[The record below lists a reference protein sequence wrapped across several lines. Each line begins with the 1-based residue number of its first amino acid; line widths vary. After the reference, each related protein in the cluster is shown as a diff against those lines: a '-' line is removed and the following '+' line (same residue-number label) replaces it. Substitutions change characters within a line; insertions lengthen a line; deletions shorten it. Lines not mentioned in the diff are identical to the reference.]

1 MHIIRI
7 YPLLWTISRE
17 PAHVKES
24 YAWGQIRY
32 CTIWAASSQN
42 QQNGM
47 CAQRRLRSAWASEKS
62 DQSLRCALN
71 GKLKTQ
77 AFFMRTAKSLITLA
91 NAQAD
96 LSLRWAHSH
105 FVGFETRRLNFTF
118 RFASIKLNSI
128 KLDKLRVKDVTKRR
142 IFALFFIVSKSIF
155 FLFSSQNIIKH
166 ILVKTTSRLGRK
178 NYEHVGPLQY
188 LWIGTS
194 LD

>member
-32 CTIWAASSQN
+32 CTIWAASWQN

-77 AFFMRTAKSLITLA
+77 AFFMWTAKSLIRLA

-128 KLDKLRVKDVTKRR
+128 KLNKLRVKDVTKRR
-142 IFALFFIVSKSIF
+142 IFAFFYSIQKYFLSF
-155 FLFSSQNIIKH
+155 FSQNIIKH

-188 LWIGTS
+188 LWTGTS